1 MTNKKSIWAFVL
13 AFMLVVPA
21 MFLFSAC
28 GKHKHSFSS
37 DWSKSETQHW
47 HDCTDKKCEEKS
59 DKICVAKFGGVLAFL
74 YTPKLLFK
82 TNFSVRL
89 TPFYI

>member
-1 MTNKKSIWAFVL
+1 MDFMTNKKSIWAFVL

-37 DWSKSETQHW
+37 EWSQSETQHW
-47 HDCTDKKCEEKS
+47 HTCTGKNCDEKQDLADHDFVWVEKTPAGVHVDKVE
-59 DKICVAKFGGVLAFL
+59 
-74 YTPKLLFK
+74 
-82 TNFSVRL
+82 
-89 TPFYI
+89 